1 LRIRLVG
8 PRDGRRSFRTLPR
21 RCQRQR
27 PARRG
32 PGDRFL
38 PQRGLG
44 PARQGGGPGRLRGP
58 GGDRHGRR
66 PPRLPPRSRPGGP
79 ARGRGPGAKGAR
91 GTRLRLDSETRRLT
105 GGMAVVK
112 PGFDGLNGDSA
123 RMTVHPRR
131 AREIARTRQ
140 DILEAA
146 ARAFA
151 RNGYQAVTMQEIAR
165 EAGYTAASL
174 YSYFSS
180 KAEILTGLAELV
192 LHEIQ
197 SVFDQPIPANIPL
210 REKLLFL
217 FERQLELAR
226 KRKEIAGLVHM
237 GVVATGDH
245 SDLHRERV
253 DLLAEFLRDHAR
265 PGELG
270 GVPPEDVAMMLNGLG
285 ATYFLEWL
293 HREDDV
299 WLKEKFTQALDVILR
314 GLRSPG

>member
-1 LRIRLVG
+1 
-8 PRDGRRSFRTLPR
+8 
-21 RCQRQR
+21 
-27 PARRG
+27 
-32 PGDRFL
+32 
-38 PQRGLG
+38 
-44 PARQGGGPGRLRGP
+44 
-58 GGDRHGRR
+58 
-66 PPRLPPRSRPGGP
+66 
-79 ARGRGPGAKGAR
+79 
-91 GTRLRLDSETRRLT
+91 
-105 GGMAVVK
+105 
-112 PGFDGLNGDSA
+112 
-123 RMTVHPRR
+123 MTVHPRR

-151 RNGYQAVTMQEIAR
+151 NNGYQAVTMQEIAR

-180 KAEILTGLAELV
+180 KEEILTGLAELV

-245 SDLHRERV
+245 CDLHRERV